1 VRLVGVFVVA
11 ATYCLLFL
19 VQPGTLWP
27 EPVRELMRACSSV
40 VYTLVT
46 LVLGV
51 LRTDKPSPE
60 LSQGLYVAIVAGAIP
75 LLAARLLLR
84 ASPGEIGCRRP
95 NRVGWRLLVIGFV
108 FSIPFLVFMAR
119 GPGMVA
125 YYLPT
130 AQRAGYAA
138 FLSYYAVNM
147 LTEHFFCHGVLL
159 AAFRADGRWPPPP
172 AETQAAVKRR
182 WQRLLLLIGLSNAG
196 RRPGQNAATACLQL
210 QPGCGF
216 AILGSAT
223 LFGLVHV
230 GKDWRE
236 AVLSLP
242 GGLALAFIAY
252 RGNSWLTPFLLHAL
266 TAGTTLVLMVF
277 LPA

>member
-1 VRLVGVFVVA
+1 
-11 ATYCLLFL
+11 
-19 VQPGTLWP
+19 
-27 EPVRELMRACSSV
+27 MRACSGT
-40 VYTLVT
+40 VYRVITV
-46 LVLGV
+46 VLGIIGA
-51 LRTDKPSPE
+51 DKPSPQ
-60 LSQGLYVAIVAGAIP
+60 LSHGLYLAIVAGIIP

-84 ASPGEIGCRRP
+84 ASLAEIGCRPP

-108 FSIPFLVFMAR
+108 CSIPFLVFMAR

-125 YYLPT
+125 SYLPT
-130 AQRAGYAA
+130 AQRTGYAI
-138 FLSYYAVNM
+138 FVSYYTVNM
-147 LTEHFFCHGVLL
+147 LTEHFLCHGVLL

-172 AETQAAVKRR
+172 ADPPAADRPH
-182 WQRLLLLIGLSNAG
+182 WQRLLLFIGVSSTQ
-196 RRPGQNAATACLQL
+196 RRPGQTAVTAWLQL

-216 AILGSAT
+216 AIIGSAS
-223 LFGLVHV
+223 LFALVHV

-242 GGLALAFIAY
+242 GGLVLGFIAY

-266 TAGTTLVLMVF
+266 TAGTTLLLMVF